1 MSSNVGGIATES
13 CWLAWCVVANG
24 RQGGTMKTCSVLIVS
39 VLLLVSCKSSQPI
52 SNEHVTKVI
61 DTVSVY
67 MRDSIINNYQ
77 TIIKT
82 INDTVYVYQT
92 TYNERIST
100 IDKAKSHRDTVVSQ
114 QIIKEQKGQSKTYSK
129 WIVIA
134 LVIIVGWILYAKTF
148 VRGN

>member
-1 MSSNVGGIATES
+1 
-13 CWLAWCVVANG
+13 
-24 RQGGTMKTCSVLIVS
+24 MKTCSVLIVC
-39 VLLLVSCKSSQPI
+39 VLLLMACKTSQPI
-52 SNEHVTKVI
+52 TNEKVTKVI

-92 TYNERIST
+92 VYKERIST
-100 IDKAKSHRDTVVSQ
+100 TDKAKSHRDTVVTQ
-114 QIIKEQKGQSKTYSK
+114 QIVKEETRKGKTYSK
-129 WIVIA
+129 LIVIA
-134 LVIIVGWILYAKTF
+134 LLFIVGWILYAKTF

>member
-1 MSSNVGGIATES
+1 
-13 CWLAWCVVANG
+13 
-24 RQGGTMKTCSVLIVS
+24 MKTCSVLIVCA
-39 VLLLVSCKSSQPI
+39 LLLVSCKSSQPI
-52 SNEHVTKVI
+52 TNEHVTNVI

-92 TYNERIST
+92 VYKERIST
-100 IDKAKSHRDTVVSQ
+100 TDKAKSHRDTVATQ
-114 QIIKEQKGQSKTYSK
+114 QLIKEQKGQSKTYSK
-129 WIVIA
+129 WIVVA
-134 LVIIVGWILYAKTF
+134 LVVIVGWVLYAKTF

>member
-1 MSSNVGGIATES
+1 
-13 CWLAWCVVANG
+13 
-24 RQGGTMKTCSVLIVS
+24 MKTCSVLIVC

-52 SNEHVTKVI
+52 TNEKVTKVI

-92 TYNERIST
+92 VYKERIST
-100 IDKAKSHRDTVVSQ
+100 NDKAKSHRDTVVTQ
-114 QIIKEQKGQSKTYSK
+114 QIIKEKKGQSKTYSK
-129 WIVIA
+129 WIVVA
-134 LVIIVGWILYAKTF
+134 LVVIVGWILYAKTF

>member
-1 MSSNVGGIATES
+1 MSSNVGDTATES
-13 CWLAWCVVANG
+13 CCQVLFVVVNG
-24 RQGGTMKTCSVLIVS
+24 SQGGIMKTCSVIIVS

-52 SNEHVTKVI
+52 TNEHVTKLI

-92 TYNERIST
+92 TYKERIST
-100 IDKAKSHRDTVVSQ
+100 TDKAKSHRDTVVTQ
-114 QIIKEQKGQSKTYSK
+114 QIVKEENRQSKTYSK
-129 WIVIA
+129 WIVVA
-134 LVIIVGWILYAKTF
+134 LLLIVGWILYAKTF

>member
-1 MSSNVGGIATES
+1 MSSNVGGTATES
-13 CWLAWCVVANG
+13 YCQVLCVVENG
-24 RQGGTMKTCSVLIVS
+24 RQGGIMKTCSVLIVCM
-39 VLLLVSCKSSQPI
+39 LFLMSCKTTQPI
-52 SNEHVTKVI
+52 TNEKVTKVI

-92 TYNERIST
+92 IYKERIST
-100 IDKAKSHRDTVVSQ
+100 MDKSKSHRDTVVTQ
-114 QIIKEQKGQSKTYSK
+114 QIVKEEKRQGKTYSK
-129 WIVIA
+129 WIVVV
-134 LVIIVGWILYAKTF
+134 LLFIVGWILYAKTF

>member
-1 MSSNVGGIATES
+1 
-13 CWLAWCVVANG
+13 
-24 RQGGTMKTCSVLIVS
+24 MKTCSVIIVS
-39 VLLLVSCKSSQPI
+39 VLLLMSCKTPQPI
-52 SNEHVTKVI
+52 TNENVTKVM

-92 TYNERIST
+92 IYKERIST
-100 IDKAKSHRDTVVSQ
+100 MDKAKSHRDTVVTQ
-114 QIIKEQKGQSKTYSK
+114 QIVKEENRQGKTYSK
-129 WIVIA
+129 WIVVA
-134 LVIIVGWILYAKTF
+134 LLLIVGWILYAKTF

>member
-1 MSSNVGGIATES
+1 
-13 CWLAWCVVANG
+13 
-24 RQGGTMKTCSVLIVS
+24 MKICSVLIVC

-52 SNEHVTKVI
+52 TNEHVTKVI

-77 TIIKT
+77 TIIKK

-92 TYNERIST
+92 VYKERIST
-100 IDKAKSHRDTVVSQ
+100 TDKVKSHRDTVVTQ
-114 QIIKEQKGQSKTYSK
+114 QIVKEENRQGKTYSK
-129 WIVIA
+129 WIVVA
-134 LVIIVGWILYAKTF
+134 LLLIVGWILYAKTF

>member
-1 MSSNVGGIATES
+1 
-13 CWLAWCVVANG
+13 
-24 RQGGTMKTCSVLIVS
+24 MKTCSVLIVC
-39 VLLLVSCKSSQPI
+39 VLLFMSCKTSQPI
-52 SNEHVTKVI
+52 TNEKVTKVI

-92 TYNERIST
+92 IYKERIST
-100 IDKAKSHRDTVVSQ
+100 TDKAKSHRDTIVTQ

-129 WIVIA
+129 WIVVA
-134 LVIIVGWILYAKTF
+134 LVVIVGWILYAKTF

>member
-1 MSSNVGGIATES
+1 
-13 CWLAWCVVANG
+13 
-24 RQGGTMKTCSVLIVS
+24 MKTYSVLIVCA
-39 VLLLVSCKSSQPI
+39 LLLVSCKSSQPI
-52 SNEHVTKVI
+52 TNEHVIKVT

-92 TYNERIST
+92 VYKERIST
-100 IDKAKSHRDTVVSQ
+100 KDKAKSHRDTVVTQ

-129 WIVIA
+129 WIVLA
-134 LVIIVGWILYAKTF
+134 LVVIVGWILYAKTF

>member
-1 MSSNVGGIATES
+1 
-13 CWLAWCVVANG
+13 
-24 RQGGTMKTCSVLIVS
+24 MKTCSVLIVC
-39 VLLLVSCKSSQPI
+39 VLLLMSCKTSQPI
-52 SNEHVTKVI
+52 TNEKVTKVI

-92 TYNERIST
+92 IYKERIST
-100 IDKAKSHRDTVVSQ
+100 MDKTKSHRDTVVTQ
-114 QIIKEQKGQSKTYSK
+114 QIAKEENRQGKTYSK
-129 WIVIA
+129 WIVVA
-134 LVIIVGWILYAKTF
+134 LILIGGWILYAKTF

>member
-1 MSSNVGGIATES
+1 
-13 CWLAWCVVANG
+13 
-24 RQGGTMKTCSVLIVS
+24 MKTCSVLIVS

-52 SNEHVTKVI
+52 TNEHVTKLV

-92 TYNERIST
+92 VYKERIST
-100 IDKAKSHRDTVVSQ
+100 MDKAKSHRDTVVTQ
-114 QIIKEQKGQSKTYSK
+114 QIVKEENRQSERYSK
-129 WIVIA
+129 WIVVV
-134 LVIIVGWILYAKTF
+134 LLLIVGWFLYAKTF

>member
-1 MSSNVGGIATES
+1 
-13 CWLAWCVVANG
+13 
-24 RQGGTMKTCSVLIVS
+24 MKTCSVLIVS
-39 VLLLVSCKSSQPI
+39 MLLLMSCKSSQPI
-52 SNEHVTKVI
+52 KNEHVTKLI

-92 TYNERIST
+92 VYKERIST
-100 IDKAKSHRDTVVSQ
+100 TDKAKSHRDTVVTQ
-114 QIIKEQKGQSKTYSK
+114 QIVKEEKRQSKTYSK
-129 WIVIA
+129 LIVVA
-134 LVIIVGWILYAKTF
+134 LLLIVGWFLYAKTF

>member
-1 MSSNVGGIATES
+1 
-13 CWLAWCVVANG
+13 
-24 RQGGTMKTCSVLIVS
+24 MKTCSVLIVC

-52 SNEHVTKVI
+52 TNEQVTKLI

-92 TYNERIST
+92 VYKERIST
-100 IDKAKSHRDTVVSQ
+100 TDKAKSHRDTVVTQ
-114 QIIKEQKGQSKTYSK
+114 QIVKEENRKSKTYTK
-129 WIVIA
+129 WIVVA
-134 LVIIVGWILYAKTF
+134 LLLIVGWILYAKTF

>member
-1 MSSNVGGIATES
+1 
-13 CWLAWCVVANG
+13 
-24 RQGGTMKTCSVLIVS
+24 MKTCRVIIVS

-52 SNEHVTKVI
+52 TNEHVTKLI

-92 TYNERIST
+92 VYKERIST
-100 IDKAKSHRDTVVSQ
+100 TDKAKSHRDTVVTQ
-114 QIIKEQKGQSKTYSK
+114 QIVKEEKRQGKTYSK
-129 WIVIA
+129 LIVLA
-134 LVIIVGWILYAKTF
+134 LLLVVGWILYAKTF

>member
-1 MSSNVGGIATES
+1 MSSNVGGTATAS
-13 CWLAWCVVANG
+13 CCRVWCVAENG
-24 RQGGTMKTCSVLIVS
+24 RQGGIMKTCSVLIVS
-39 VLLLVSCKSSQPI
+39 VLLLMSCKTSQPI
-52 SNEHVTKVI
+52 TNEHVTKLI

-92 TYNERIST
+92 VYKERIST
-100 IDKAKSHRDTVVSQ
+100 KDKAKSHRDTVVTQ
-114 QIIKEQKGQSKTYSK
+114 QIVKEENRQSKTYSK
-129 WIVIA
+129 WIVVA
-134 LVIIVGWILYAKTF
+134 LLPIVGWILYAKTF

>member
-1 MSSNVGGIATES
+1 
-13 CWLAWCVVANG
+13 
-24 RQGGTMKTCSVLIVS
+24 MKNCSVLIVS

-52 SNEHVTKVI
+52 TNEHVTKVI

-92 TYNERIST
+92 TYKERIST
-100 IDKAKSHRDTVVSQ
+100 IDKAKSHRDTVVTQ
-114 QIIKEQKGQSKTYSK
+114 QIIKEQKGQRNTYSK
-129 WIVIA
+129 WIVVA
-134 LVIIVGWILYAKTF
+134 LVVIVGWILYAKTF

>member
-1 MSSNVGGIATES
+1 
-13 CWLAWCVVANG
+13 
-24 RQGGTMKTCSVLIVS
+24 MKTYSVLIVC
-39 VLLLVSCKSSQPI
+39 VLLLVSCKSTQPI
-52 SNEHVTKVI
+52 TNENVTKVI

-92 TYNERIST
+92 VFKERIST
-100 IDKAKSHRDTVVSQ
+100 TDKAKTHRDTIVTQ
-114 QIIKEQKGQSKTYSK
+114 QIVKEEKVQRKTYSK
-129 WIVIA
+129 WIVVA
-134 LVIIVGWILYAKTF
+134 LLLFVGWILYAKTF

>member
-1 MSSNVGGIATES
+1 MT
-13 CWLAWCVVANG
+13 
-24 RQGGTMKTCSVLIVS
+24 K
-39 VLLLVSCKSSQPI
+39 LV
-52 SNEHVTKVI
+52 

-92 TYNERIST
+92 IYKERIST
-100 IDKAKSHRDTVVSQ
+100 TDKAKSHRDTVVMQ
-114 QIIKEQKGQSKTYSK
+114 QIVKEEKRQGITYSK
-129 WIVIA
+129 WIVVA
-134 LVIIVGWILYAKTF
+134 LLLVVGWILYAKTF

>member
-1 MSSNVGGIATES
+1 
-13 CWLAWCVVANG
+13 
-24 RQGGTMKTCSVLIVS
+24 MKTYSVLIVS
-39 VLLLVSCKSSQPI
+39 VLLLMSCKSSQPI
-52 SNEHVTKVI
+52 TNEHATKLI

-92 TYNERIST
+92 VYKERIST
-100 IDKAKSHRDTVVSQ
+100 TDKAKSHRDTVLTQ
-114 QIIKEQKGQSKTYSK
+114 QIVKEENRQSKTYSK
-129 WIVIA
+129 WIVVA
-134 LVIIVGWILYAKTF
+134 LLLIVGWFLYAKTF

>member
-1 MSSNVGGIATES
+1 
-13 CWLAWCVVANG
+13 
-24 RQGGTMKTCSVLIVS
+24 MKTCSVLIVC
-39 VLLLVSCKSSQPI
+39 VFLLVSCKSSQPI
-52 SNEHVTKVI
+52 TNEHVTRLV

-92 TYNERIST
+92 IYKERIST
-100 IDKAKSHRDTVVSQ
+100 TDKSKAHRDTVVTQ
-114 QIIKEQKGQSKTYSK
+114 QIVKEENRQSKTYLK
-129 WIVIA
+129 WIVVA
-134 LVIIVGWILYAKTF
+134 LSLIVGWILYAKTF

>member
-1 MSSNVGGIATES
+1 
-13 CWLAWCVVANG
+13 
-24 RQGGTMKTCSVLIVS
+24 MKTCSVLIVC

-52 SNEHVTKVI
+52 TNEHVTKLI

-82 INDTVYVYQT
+82 IDDTVYVYQT
-92 TYNERIST
+92 VYKERIST
-100 IDKAKSHRDTVVSQ
+100 TDKAKSHRDTVVTQ
-114 QIIKEQKGQSKTYSK
+114 QIVKEENRQGKTYSK
-129 WIVIA
+129 CIVVA
-134 LVIIVGWILYAKTF
+134 LLLIVGWILYAKTF

>member
-1 MSSNVGGIATES
+1 MT
-13 CWLAWCVVANG
+13 
-24 RQGGTMKTCSVLIVS
+24 K
-39 VLLLVSCKSSQPI
+39 LV
-52 SNEHVTKVI
+52 

-92 TYNERIST
+92 VYKERIST
-100 IDKAKSHRDTVVSQ
+100 TDKAKFHRDTVVSQ

-129 WIVIA
+129 WIVIV
-134 LVIIVGWILYAKTF
+134 LLFIVGWILYAKTF

>member
-1 MSSNVGGIATES
+1 
-13 CWLAWCVVANG
+13 
-24 RQGGTMKTCSVLIVS
+24 MKTCSVLIVC
-39 VLLLVSCKSSQPI
+39 VLLLMSCKTSQPI
-52 SNEHVTKVI
+52 TNEKVTKVI

-92 TYNERIST
+92 IYKERIST
-100 IDKAKSHRDTVVSQ
+100 SDKSKSHRDTVVTQ
-114 QIIKEQKGQSKTYSK
+114 QIVKEEKRQGKTYSK
-129 WIVIA
+129 WIVVV
-134 LVIIVGWILYAKTF
+134 LLFIVGWILYAKTF

>member
-1 MSSNVGGIATES
+1 
-13 CWLAWCVVANG
+13 
-24 RQGGTMKTCSVLIVS
+24 MKTCSVLIVC
-39 VLLLVSCKSSQPI
+39 VLLLMSCKTSQPI
-52 SNEHVTKVI
+52 TNEKVTKVT

-92 TYNERIST
+92 VYKERIST
-100 IDKAKSHRDTVVSQ
+100 TDKSKSHRDTVVTQ
-114 QIIKEQKGQSKTYSK
+114 QIVKEEKRQGKTYSK
-129 WIVIA
+129 WIVVA
-134 LVIIVGWILYAKTF
+134 LLFIIGWILYAKTF

>member
-1 MSSNVGGIATES
+1 
-13 CWLAWCVVANG
+13 
-24 RQGGTMKTCSVLIVS
+24 MKTCSVIIVS
-39 VLLLVSCKSSQPI
+39 VLLLMSCKSSQPI
-52 SNEHVTKVI
+52 TKEHVTKVI

-92 TYNERIST
+92 IYKERIST
-100 IDKAKSHRDTVVSQ
+100 KDKSKSHRDTVVTQ
-114 QIIKEQKGQSKTYSK
+114 QIVKEENRQGKTYSK
-129 WIVIA
+129 WIVVA
-134 LVIIVGWILYAKTF
+134 LLLIVGWVLYAKTF

>member
-1 MSSNVGGIATES
+1 
-13 CWLAWCVVANG
+13 
-24 RQGGTMKTCSVLIVS
+24 MKTCSVLIVC
-39 VLLLVSCKSSQPI
+39 VLLLVSCKTSQPI
-52 SNEHVTKVI
+52 TNERVTNVI

-92 TYNERIST
+92 IYKERIST
-100 IDKAKSHRDTVVSQ
+100 TDKAKSHRDTVVTQ

-129 WIVIA
+129 WIVVA
-134 LVIIVGWILYAKTF
+134 LVVIVGWILYAKTF

>member
-1 MSSNVGGIATES
+1 M
-13 CWLAWCVVANG
+13 
-24 RQGGTMKTCSVLIVS
+24 
-39 VLLLVSCKSSQPI
+39 
-52 SNEHVTKVI
+52 TKVI

-92 TYNERIST
+92 VYKERIST
-100 IDKAKSHRDTVVSQ
+100 IDKAKSHRDTLVTQ
-114 QIIKEQKGQSKTYSK
+114 QIVKEEKRQGKTYST
-129 WIVIA
+129 WIVVA
-134 LVIIVGWILYAKTF
+134 LLLIVGWFLYAKTF